1 MKEIVTTSANFHAVI
16 SAGNLTP
23 EIEVGITVSEPQYE
37 MSMEGISKSRKYE
50 TFRFSSDPES
60 LRKIADS
67 LHDFANGC
75 EAEFGK
81 AMKKEES
88 K

>member
-16 SAGNLTP
+16 REGNLTP

-37 MSMEGISKSRKYE
+37 MSMEGVSRSRKYE
-50 TFRFSSDPES
+50 TFRFSSDPAV
-60 LRKIADS
+60 LRKIADG
-67 LHDFANGC
+67 LHDFANDC
-75 EAEFGK
+75 EAEFNK

-88 K
+88 